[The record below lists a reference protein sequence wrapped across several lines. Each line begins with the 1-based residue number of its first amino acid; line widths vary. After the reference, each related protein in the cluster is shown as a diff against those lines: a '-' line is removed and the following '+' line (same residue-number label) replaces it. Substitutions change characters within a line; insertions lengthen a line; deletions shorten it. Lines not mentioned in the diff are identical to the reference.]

1 MMKGLVA
8 EDAPLMPDQ
17 ETEAP
22 ALEMRGIDVV
32 FGTNQ
37 ILYGTDLQVPAGSVH
52 SLLGAN
58 GAGKST
64 LMKVATGHVL
74 PHAGHLTIG
83 GRSVKPGSVHES
95 GAAGLGMVYQDL
107 SLVPSLSAADNVFLG
122 RPHTL
127 SKTGILKRGSE
138 IEEAA
143 ALFERLGISIDPRV
157 EVSSLG
163 LADRQVIEI
172 AKALTSAT
180 ACLILDEP
188 TTALS
193 AHEVERLF
201 QVVHQLK
208 QTGMGIVFI
217 THHLQEVFDI
227 CDDVTVLR
235 DGRPVLSK
243 PVRETTMA
251 EIVSGIVAT
260 DVPVAAAAADH
271 KPRGEVQPAL
281 VADQVSFREVV
292 REVDFQAWPGE
303 VVGIAGLSGSGSN
316 DFLRALAGVAAGAT
330 GHLSVGG
337 KKRRVPQS
345 PLEAAKHGVYLIPGN
360 RKAEGL
366 VLGASVQDNIELSVL
381 PHVRRGPFI
390 SSRKEADL
398 AGRFMKELS
407 IKATS
412 PAQLVDELSGG
423 NQQKVVLAK
432 AIATNA
438 KVLLLEEPT
447 FGVDVHASA
456 EIANQIRALVN
467 NGATCLWLTNDL
479 RELLEATDRIV
490 VFVRGEVSQEFAN
503 SKETSESDLLQA
515 MHAVKP
521 HAASGEAARA
531 HHGDEV

>member
-1 MMKGLVA
+1 MSSVVA
-8 EDAPLMPDQ
+8 NGAPLLPEQ
-17 ETEAP
+17 EMTAP
-22 ALEMRGIDVV
+22 SLEMRGIDVI

-37 ILYGTDLQVPAGSVH
+37 ILYQADLLVRAGSVH

-74 PHAGHLTIG
+74 PHSGHLAIG
-83 GRSVKPGSVHES
+83 GKSVKPGSVQDS
-95 GAAGLGMVYQDL
+95 TSAGLGMVYQDL

-127 SKTGILKRGSE
+127 SRTGILKRGSE
-138 IEEAA
+138 VDEAA
-143 ALFERLGISIDPRV
+143 ALFERLGISIDPRA
-157 EVSSLG
+157 EVASLG

-201 QVVHQLK
+201 QVVYQLK

-235 DGRPVLSK
+235 DGKPVLSSA
-243 PVRETTMA
+243 VRETTMA
-251 EIVSGIVAT
+251 DIVSGIVAT
-260 DVPVAAAAADH
+260 DVPSAAESSGRKSH
-271 KPRGEVQPAL
+271 EGTKPAL
-281 VADQVSFREVV
+281 AVSKVSFKQQV
-292 REVDFQAWPGE
+292 RQVDFEARPGE
-303 VVGIAGLSGSGSN
+303 IVGIAGLSGSGSN

-330 GHLSVGG
+330 GHMTLDG
-337 KKRRVPQS
+337 KQRRVPQS
-345 PLEAAKHGVYLIPGN
+345 PLEAAKQGIYLIPGN

-366 VLGASVQDNIELSVL
+366 ILGASVQDNIALSVL
-381 PHVRRGPFI
+381 PELRRGPFM
-390 SSRKEADL
+390 SSRKGADL
-398 AGRFMKELS
+398 ADHFMKDLS

-412 PAQLVDELSGG
+412 ASQLVDELSGG

-447 FGVDVHASA
+447 FGVDIHASA

-467 NGATCLWLTNDL
+467 HGATCLWLTNDL
-479 RELLEATDRIV
+479 RELREATDRIV
-490 VFVRGEVSQEFAN
+490 VFVDGEITQEFAN

-515 MHAVKP
+515 MHAINQ
-521 HAASGEAARA
+521 HATSEKTARA
-531 HHGDEV
+531 HHGEVV